1 MKEGVGGGKLALNLL
16 RVGIRLSQFTWLVGY
31 LESLNLKVILQSF
44 LIGSKVSSRA
54 FVLIR
59 RFLALCVP

>member
-1 MKEGVGGGKLALNLL
+1 MKEEGVGGGTLTLNLL

-44 LIGSKVSSRA
+44 LIGSKVSS
-54 FVLIR
+54 
-59 RFLALCVP
+59 